1 MSKPLVSI
9 IMPSYNRGY
18 MIESAIESVLAQSF
32 GQWELLII
40 DNSSTDNTV
49 DIIKSKTDK
58 RIRLFNTN
66 NFGIV
71 NKSRNIGLENARGEF
86 IALLDT
92 DDSWEPQKLRKSL
105 DELQK
110 GVDVVY
116 HDLFLIKNKNL
127 TKSIL
132 PTWTMHAPIKSDLL
146 ERGNAI
152 NNTSAVIRKKVL
164 VAAGGFCEIESLN
177 GWEDYGTW
185 LSVSEK
191 TNKFSRIE
199 GVLGS
204 YTISPD
210 SVSAPQRSIKAAN
223 YISEKYFN
231 DDVLPNW
238 LSYSIASSSFQTWDF
253 LTAYRHSKSVIVNFW
268 SGIPS
273 PKVFAIFILSLFF
286 IPFCFFFPKKDKN
299 VSC

>member
-9 IMPSYNRGY
+9 IMPAYNRGY
-18 MIESAIESVLAQSF
+18 MIEVAISSVLAQSF
-32 GQWELLII
+32 DNWELLII

-49 DIIKSKTDK
+49 DIIKGKTDK
-58 RIRLFNTN
+58 RIKLFNTN

-71 NKSRNIGLENARGEF
+71 NKSRNIGLKQARGDF

-92 DDSWEPQKLRKSL
+92 DDSWEPQKLQRSL

-110 GVDVVY
+110 GFDVVY
-116 HDLFLIKNKNL
+116 HDLFLIKNNKL
-127 TKSIL
+127 TNSIL
-132 PTWTMHAPIKSDLL
+132 PTWTMYAPIKNDLL

-152 NNTSAVIRKKVL
+152 NHTSAVVRKKVL

-191 TNKFSRIE
+191 TNKFSIIE

-204 YTISPD
+204 YTISAD

-223 YISEKYFN
+223 YLAEKYFN
-231 DDVLPNW
+231 SKVLPNW

-253 LTAYRHSKSVIVNFW
+253 STAYVHSKGVILNARA
-268 SGIPS
+268 GIPS
-273 PKVFAIFILSLFF
+273 PKIYAIFIVSLFF
-286 IPFCFFFPKKDKN
+286 IPFCFLFPKK
-299 VSC
+299 S